1 MPSYAAASVPRA
13 KLGQRSEI
21 TLESAVAYLRRPTV
35 LAAIAA
41 GLLVVNLVWLV
52 AEGGS
57 EAGVA
62 IGDQLAGGT
71 ADPAPGGSPTP
82 ADGGDA
88 GEGDPSDGASGD
100 PGPSDG
106 ATGDEPQPEP
116 PGDAPPDGEAA
127 LAAPT
132 PGTYTYA
139 SSGSWSYDDGTPE
152 EHQLPATATGTVTR
166 DGRQWSLR
174 LVAGQQY
181 ADRFTFTIGADNGLD
196 WDVWVLERTINE
208 QRSET
213 EYGCSAD
220 TAWYRPGADAGRTL
234 THVCEAGGSV
244 STGEVEVVGREEVT
258 LGDGTAVAADHI
270 IYRTTDSSTT
280 DQFEITGEGRLDMW
294 LDPGTGLRVR
304 EQRSSRTTTTD
315 ADGRQYVYT
324 EEVSFLLQSLVP
336 DA

>member
-1 MPSYAAASVPRA
+1 M
-13 KLGQRSEI
+13 E
-21 TLESAVAYLRRPTV
+21 YLRRPTV

-41 GLLVVNLVWLV
+41 GLLVVNLVWLAV
-52 AEGGS
+52 EGGS

-62 IGDQLAGGT
+62 IDDPLAGGT
-71 ADPAPGGSPTP
+71 ASPAPGGSPTS
-82 ADGGDA
+82 ADGSTGSGAD
-88 GEGDPSDGASGD
+88 GEQEPADGASGD
-100 PGPSDG
+100 ASPTDG
-106 ATGDEPQPEP
+106 ATGDEPQQEP
-116 PGDAPPDGEAA
+116 TGDGEAV
-127 LAAPT
+127 LTAPT

-152 EHQLPATATGTVTR
+152 EHQLPATATGTVTG
-166 DGRQWSLR
+166 DGQQWSLR

-208 QRSET
+208 QRNAT
-213 EYGCSAD
+213 EYSCSAD
-220 TAWYRPGADAGRTL
+220 TAWYRPGAEAGRTL

-244 STGEVEVVGREEVT
+244 STGQVEVVGTEEVT
-258 LGDGTAVAADHI
+258 LGDGTVVAADHV

-280 DQFEITGEGRLDMW
+280 DQFEISGEGRLDIW
-294 LDPGTGLRVR
+294 LDSGTGLRVR

-315 ADGRQYVYT
+315 ADGRDYVYT
-324 EEVSFLLQSLVP
+324 EEVSFLLQSLMP